1 MGRGRREE
9 ERWREES
16 EKKSCLISTPC
27 SKFSAPG
34 QKKNFQHCSVI
45 PLGHTPQA
53 WAKVV
58 RSVGQLIYAPHVDKG
73 LKGAAH
79 LLQGKEQGARGLQPL
94 WGQGQRSEWGQ
105 CNWETST
112 QIPATG

>member
-9 ERWREES
+9 RRREMS
-16 EKKSCLISTPC
+16 DKKSCLVSIPC

-58 RSVGQLIYAPHVDKG
+58 RSVGRLIYAPHVGKG

-79 LLQGKEQGARGLQPL
+79 LLQGKEQGAPGLQPL
-94 WGQGQRSEWGQ
+94 WGQGQHSEWGQ

-112 QIPATG
+112 QIPVTG